1 MHHLNSKPLRL
12 WTTGITM
19 ALIVID
25 ICLSDIPVESRT
37 KSEKNGKVYAK
48 FCVADRKE
56 PDQFGNTHTV
66 YMNQTKEAREAQ
78 TPKHYVGNGKSVG
91 SVQPVQAATPAPPA
105 DDFSDLPF

>member
-1 MHHLNSKPLRL
+1 
-12 WTTGITM
+12 M

-25 ICLSDIPVESRT
+25 ICLSDIPAESRV

-78 TPKHYVGNGKSVG
+78 TPKHYVGNGKAVG
-91 SVQPVQAATPAPPA
+91 TGQPAATPAPPA
-105 DDFSDLPF
+105 DEFTDLPF